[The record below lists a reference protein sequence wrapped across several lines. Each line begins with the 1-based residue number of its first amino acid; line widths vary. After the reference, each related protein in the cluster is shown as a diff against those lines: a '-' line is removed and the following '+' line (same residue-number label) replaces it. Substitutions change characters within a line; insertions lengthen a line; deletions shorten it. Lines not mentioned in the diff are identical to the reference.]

1 MTTDWTAE
9 AQAGV
14 DRWLETQRAW
24 WTTILGG
31 TGAAAGA
38 AGASDD
44 ARRDAVEA
52 WRKSARSLVD
62 AQADGLLAMLGDQP
76 KDADELLRRWTDAQ
90 RELLQGWLA
99 VAGGAGDPGQGMQ
112 DAGRQMVESLRQA
125 AEQLVQ
131 SQAQWAQAW
140 ADAQAGRPQ
149 GGPADGPA
157 DGPPAGGPHG

>member
-31 TGAAAGA
+31 TGAAPGA
-38 AGASDD
+38 QGASDD
-44 ARRDAVEA
+44 ARREAVEA

-62 AQADGLLAMLGDQP
+62 AQADGMLATLGDQP
-76 KDADELLRRWTDAQ
+76 RDADELLRRWTDAQ

-125 AEQLVQ
+125 AEQLVH

-149 GGPADGPA
+149 PGPADP
-157 DGPPAGGPHG
+157 PPAADPPPPGGP